1 MKIFIDGK
9 TDHVI
14 LSDEIGVGTDEGK
27 LLFTIRICNEAMD
40 VAVAGDNIL
49 DHNFG
54 MLAITP
60 ISSRRLT
67 VRRDRR
73 DNHSR

>member
-9 TDHVI
+9 PDAMV
-14 LSDEIGVGTDEGK
+14 LADEIGIGTDEGK
-27 LLFTIRICNEAMD
+27 LLFTIRICNDAMD
-40 VAVAGDNIL
+40 VAVAGDNIP

-60 ISSRRLT
+60 LSSRRLT

-73 DNHSR
+73 ADPSQ